1 MGCDNKQQIFQEK
14 LTSVQDAL
22 TAELAA
28 LAANTEARAKE
39 IADDFEADND
49 LAAGVGAAAG
59 TAFGGFLGGPGGAAA
74 GAVVGRQIGQLFTL
88 EIGMQRQSVALD
100 VPHASME
107 TQDFSFDLP
116 TVVMRDTDLSFDL
129 PTIEMRT
136 QRGPDI
142 PEITVRWE
150 QRCIGPNWAEICT
163 DIPVTVVTMKET
175 YLDVPVTVMRTQR
188 IVLGLPTVEMRRQE
202 MKLDLPR
209 IEMKTTEFSVDVPY
223 ITLRFIKDAGK
234 RTAALAA
241 ALAQSAQD
249 EAARKQIG
257 FQDRL
262 RTEVAPLALDM
273 FACHRE
279 TISTGRTQ
287 MYAQYAGQIETLGN
301 AVAAIVAKG
310 VPDND
315 TNLIAARAAHGEA
328 ISVRDAALRK
338 LDDALAQLDASTK
351 TAMEQF
357 LGAGIKGAAAMGMVA
372 EQLSFAGSKAP
383 QGHSVASLVRIVLPT

>member
-1 MGCDNKQQIFQEK
+1 MGCDNKQEIFQAK
-14 LTSVQDAL
+14 LTSVQNTL
-22 TAELAA
+22 TEELAA
-28 LAANTEARAKE
+28 LAANTEARAKQ

-59 TAFGGFLGGPGGAAA
+59 TAFGGVLGGPGGAAA
-74 GAVVGRQIGQLFTL
+74 GAVVGRQIGTLFTL
-88 EIGMQRQSVALD
+88 EIGMERQSVALD

-107 TQDFSFDLP
+107 SEDFSFDLP
-116 TVVMRDTDLSFDL
+116 TVLMRDTDLSFDL
-129 PTIEMRT
+129 PTVEMRT

-150 QRCIGPNWAEICT
+150 QRCIGPNWARICT
-163 DIPVTVVTMKET
+163 DVPVTVVTMKET
-175 YLDVPVTVMRTQR
+175 YLDVPVTVMRTQK
-188 IVLGLPTVEMRRQE
+188 IVLGLPSVEMRRQE
-202 MKLDLPR
+202 MKLDVPR
-209 IEMKTTEFSVDVPY
+209 IEMKTTQFSVDVPY

-249 EAARKQIG
+249 EAAHKPIG
-257 FQDRL
+257 FQERL
-262 RTEVAPLALDM
+262 RTGVAPLALDM

-279 TISTGRTQ
+279 TIAAGRTQ

-315 TNLIAARAAHGEA
+315 STLSAARAAHSEA
-328 ISVRDAALRK
+328 ILVRDAALKK
-338 LDDALAQLDASTK
+338 LDDALAQLDASAK

-357 LGAGIKGAAAMGMVA
+357 LGAGAKVVAAKAMPA
-372 EQLSFAGSKAP
+372 EQPSSAGSLAH
-383 QGHSVASLVRIVLPT
+383 GHSVAGLVRIVLPA